1 MGATVNTLSDSAS
14 TLYADGQFESA
25 RTLFES
31 LAEQGH
37 SDPALY
43 YNIGNCYTRL
53 GEFGEA
59 RLWFER
65 SLLFEPGNEETIHN
79 LQWLNT
85 RLTDALP
92 APNDPLLHWIGSQFR
107 EILPPE
113 HWGLLAGL
121 FLIAALLLLVLRKFK
136 TPAWSWHAPL
146 ALSSI
151 GLVLV
156 LTAQTSMPQS
166 DKVIV
171 VSNNS
176 YGYSAPDA
184 NGTRIL
190 LLSEG
195 SAGRLVRATED
206 WFYIGLSDGR
216 QAWFSSDQWDRVF
229 PINAH

>member
-92 APNDPLLHWIGSQFR
+92 APNDPLLH
-107 EILPPE
+107 
-113 HWGLLAGL
+113 L
-121 FLIAALLLLVLRKFK
+121 FLFC
-136 TPAWSWHAPL
+136 
-146 ALSSI
+146 
-151 GLVLV
+151 
-156 LTAQTSMPQS
+156 
-166 DKVIV
+166 
-171 VSNNS
+171 
-176 YGYSAPDA
+176 
-184 NGTRIL
+184 
-190 LLSEG
+190 
-195 SAGRLVRATED
+195 
-206 WFYIGLSDGR
+206 
-216 QAWFSSDQWDRVF
+216 
-229 PINAH
+229 